1 MSTPGERQA
10 PLDDRL
16 GVIEHVA
23 HRFGLTDLSNRVA
36 AVGTQTSDSRLAV
49 VVLGAFKAGKS
60 SLLNSIIGDDV
71 LPVRAIPSTCV
82 PTVLQFGEHLSAT
95 VRSTLGAVSSVSPWA
110 LADFVTEGANPDN
123 IKGIERVEVNAPGL
137 AAFPNLVFVDTPGL
151 SSVHETSAALSTRW
165 LPRVAVAVV
174 VVSAVQPL
182 SAADR
187 DLLQQV
193 AVHTPHVLVVVS
205 KIDLV
210 AEPERADLC
219 AYVRREAQAGAGY
232 TGPVLAYSTAPPY
245 GHLRARLRAQLARLQ
260 AHEREVAAALLAH
273 RTERLVQ
280 DTRTYLALA
289 IAAAEADAESAT
301 RLRTAL
307 AAERARLP
315 ATRTQ
320 AHRLVRPA
328 AQQLQAVLVD
338 QLQTELATL
347 SAEVLC
353 RLPDQARLWRGS
365 LAHEVVLFSDWF
377 VKTLTD
383 ALAGPAQRAA
393 DRAARQITA
402 AGDPLEVLRE
412 AFVQRLAAHVR
423 ETLGVAFDVPL
434 SVPPEPRAQRADVI
448 VGPVFDNRLDLLS
461 WAVPMRLVRPLVH
474 RHFASLTRRQVE
486 TNVLRLAYQVAS
498 RAAAELDSFADSC
511 VDVMDGELA
520 ACERLVGAL
529 QDEGPLLRQ
538 HLSVLSAGD
547 GAAAQATA
555 GRAG

>member
-1 MSTPGERQA
+1 M
-10 PLDDRL
+10 
-16 GVIEHVA
+16 
-23 HRFGLTDLSNRVA
+23 
-36 AVGTQTSDSRLAV
+36 
-49 VVLGAFKAGKS
+49 
-60 SLLNSIIGDDV
+60 
-71 LPVRAIPSTCV
+71 
-82 PTVLQFGEHLSAT
+82 
-95 VRSTLGAVSSVSPWA
+95 
-110 LADFVTEGANPDN
+110 
-123 IKGIERVEVNAPGL
+123 
-137 AAFPNLVFVDTPGL
+137 
-151 SSVHETSAALSTRW
+151 
-165 LPRVAVAVV
+165 
-174 VVSAVQPL
+174 
-182 SAADR
+182 
-187 DLLQQV
+187 
-193 AVHTPHVLVVVS
+193 
-205 KIDLV
+205 
-210 AEPERADLC
+210 
-219 AYVRREAQAGAGY
+219 
-232 TGPVLAYSTAPPY
+232 
-245 GHLRARLRAQLARLQ
+245 
-260 AHEREVAAALLAH
+260 
-273 RTERLVQ
+273 
-280 DTRTYLALA
+280 
-289 IAAAEADAESAT
+289 
-301 RLRTAL
+301 
-307 AAERARLP
+307 
-315 ATRTQ
+315 
-320 AHRLVRPA
+320 
-328 AQQLQAVLVD
+328 
-338 QLQTELATL
+338 
-347 SAEVLC
+347 
-353 RLPDQARLWRGS
+353 
-365 LAHEVVLFSDWF
+365 
-377 VKTLTD
+377 KTLTD